1 MRQGLDSLNTTYRI
15 SYIRVYYESDPFLLF
30 LNVSF
35 YYTKDKNTKKSV
47 EGYKNVKKELYIK
60 LLIVCLFII
69 TCFLTNEAYASN
81 SIGEKASE
89 FTVKT
94 VEGKQIRLSD
104 YKGKVMVLNFWT
116 TWCTY
121 CQEEMQ
127 ELIDFTNE
135 VKSLDINVVA
145 INVTNTER
153 SKKAVEQFIN
163 STEIPFVIGL
173 DEDGEI
179 TKDYRVIGIPT
190 TFIIDKGGR
199 MKRIFYGPITKEI
212 LMKEIK

>member
-1 MRQGLDSLNTTYRI
+1 MFQSIIQKIRI
-15 SYIRVYYESDPFLLF
+15 L
-30 LNVSF
+30 
-35 YYTKDKNTKKSV
+35 KNV
-47 EGYKNVKKELYIK
+47 EGYINVRKEHCNK
-60 LLIVCLFII
+60 LLIVSLLII
-69 TCFLTNEAYASN
+69 TCCLTTEAYASN
-81 SIGEKASE
+81 SVGEKASE
-89 FTVKT
+89 FTIMT
-94 VEGKQIRLSD
+94 VGGEQIKLSN

-145 INVTNTER
+145 INVINTER
-153 SKKAVEQFIN
+153 SKKAVEQFVN
-163 STEIPFVIGL
+163 SAEIPFEIGL

-199 MKRIFYGPITKEI
+199 VKRIFYGPITKEI